1 MKWMKAVA
9 CTALLALSG
18 PAFCYEGQTE
28 SPRDYAFGLSLD
40 TSVPSQWYRV
50 MLPLAVY
57 EQSTS
62 PDLHDVRVFNQS
74 GEAVPFSL
82 VSATRPQ
89 TPAQSTALRLFP
101 LDASPLA
108 ASQGSGDSDKILL
121 RSGSGVEIVL
131 EGQKAA
137 AAGQHYLL
145 TLPEQATGEI
155 AISQLQLL
163 WNTQQTPWQGTAS
176 VYYSEDLKNWY
187 TLREEM
193 PLLDVM
199 SGQDRLK
206 LDRIDTDLVL
216 SPEANR
222 YLLLVLNTGRSAL
235 TLTGVNA
242 INATEQPESEH
253 ISLAGEGERLSESEA
268 VWRWKH
274 PQPLS
279 AIGFMLNGDGVLPAE
294 IAWREADKDRW
305 HTLKKEVIYQLG
317 GKTSEPVPLPGGLVE
332 AVKIK
337 TLNARLPENLPGV
350 TGQRVRYD
358 LVFNAQGKGPYL
370 LAWGNGAAKPAS
382 VETDMLIPTELRK
395 TYDLAALPMADTL
408 EPVPLGGEARLTA
421 TSAAEQESRMKT
433 LMVWGVLIAGV
444 MVLAGMAWRIWREV
458 KKDGAA

>member
-1 MKWMKAVA
+1 MKWMKAVVCA
-9 CTALLALSG
+9 ALLAQSG
-18 PAFCYEGQTE
+18 PAISESAPAE

-40 TSVPSQWYRV
+40 TSTASPWYRV
-50 MLPLAVY
+50 TLPLSVY
-57 EQSTS
+57 QQSTS
-62 PDLHDVRVFNQS
+62 PDLRDVRVFNQA

-82 VSATRPQ
+82 VTTTRPQ
-89 TPAQSTALRLFP
+89 PAPTTTPLRLFA
-101 LDASPLA
+101 LNASP
-108 ASQGSGDSDKILL
+108 GGEENNGEKIML
-121 RSGSGVEIVL
+121 RARNGVEIVL
-131 EGQKAA
+131 EGQRAA

-145 TLPEQATGEI
+145 TLPENAAEVPL
-155 AISQLQLL
+155 SQLQLI
-163 WNTQQTPWQGTAS
+163 WDAPQGSWQGTAS
-176 VYYSEDLKNWY
+176 VYYGEDLKNWS

-242 INATEQPESEH
+242 INAPAQAGSEH
-253 ISLAGEGERLSESEA
+253 ISLAGEGERVSESEA
-268 VWRWKH
+268 VWRWTH

-279 AIGFMLNGDGVLPAE
+279 AIGFMLNGDGVLPVE
-294 IAWREADKDRW
+294 ITWRSSDKDRW

-317 GKTSEPVPLPGGLVE
+317 GKTSEPVSLPGGLIE
-332 AVKIK
+332 AVKINA
-337 TLNARLPENLPGV
+337 LNARLPENLPGV

-382 VETDMLIPTELRK
+382 VEMDMLIPSGLRK

-408 EPVPLGGEARLTA
+408 EVVPLGGEARLTA

-444 MVLAGMAWRIWREV
+444 LLLAGMAWRVWREV

>member
-18 PAFCYEGQTE
+18 PAFCDEGQTE

-50 MLPLAVY
+50 LLPLAVY

-62 PDLHDVRVFNQS
+62 LDLHDVRVFNQS
-74 GEAVPFSL
+74 GEPVPFSL

-89 TPAQSTALRLFP
+89 TPAQSTSLRLFP

-121 RSGSGVEIVL
+121 RSGNGVEIVL

-145 TLPEQATGEI
+145 TLPEQATGEL

-163 WNTQQTPWQGTAS
+163 WNTPQTPWQGTAS
-176 VYYSEDLKNWY
+176 VYYSEDLKRWY
-187 TLREEM
+187 TLCEDM
-193 PLLDVM
+193 PLLDVV

-206 LDRIDTDLVL
+206 LDRIDTDTVL
-216 SPEANR
+216 SPDANR
-222 YLLLVLNTGRSAL
+222 YLMVVLNAQSQGI

-242 INATEQPESEH
+242 ISVPAQAASEA
-253 ISLAGEGERLSESEA
+253 IDLEGEGEQLSTSEA
-268 VWRWKH
+268 QWHWAR

-279 AIGFMLNGDGVLPAE
+279 AVSISLNGDGVLPVE
-294 IAWREADKDRW
+294 IAWRSTEKDPW
-305 HTLKKEVIYQLG
+305 HPLKKEVLYRLE
-317 GKTSEPVPLPGGLVE
+317 GKTSPPVSLNGGLVQ
-332 AVKIK
+332 AVKIT
-337 TLNARLPENLPGV
+337 TLNARLPKYLPSV
-350 TGQRVRYD
+350 TGHRDRYD
-358 LVFNAQGKGPYL
+358 LVFNAQGKAPYV

-382 VETDMLIPTELRK
+382 VEPGMLIPADLRK
-395 TYDLAALPMADTL
+395 TYDMANLPQADIL
-408 EPVPLGGEARLTA
+408 DDVALGGQERLTA
-421 TSAAEQESRMKT
+421 TSAAERENRMNT
-433 LMVWGVLIAGV
+433 LLVWGVLIAGV
-444 MVLAGMAWRIWREV
+444 ILLAGMAWRIWRETQR
-458 KKDGAA
+458 KA

>member
-1 MKWMKAVA
+1 MKWMKAVVCA
-9 CTALLALSG
+9 ALLAQSG
-18 PAFCYEGQTE
+18 PAISESAPAE
-28 SPRDYAFGLSLD
+28 SPREYAFGLSLD
-40 TSVPSQWYRV
+40 TSTASPWYRV
-50 MLPLAVY
+50 MLPLSVY
-57 EQSTS
+57 QQSTS
-62 PDLHDVRVFNQS
+62 PDLRDVRVFNQE

-82 VSATRPQ
+82 VTTTRPQ
-89 TPAQSTALRLFP
+89 PAPTTTPLRLFA
-101 LDASPLA
+101 LNASPGGEE
-108 ASQGSGDSDKILL
+108 GSGEKIML
-121 RSGSGVEIVL
+121 RARNGVEIVL

-145 TLPEQATGEI
+145 TLPENAAEVPL
-155 AISQLQLL
+155 SQLQLI
-163 WNTQQTPWQGTAS
+163 WDAPQGSWQGTAS
-176 VYYSEDLKNWY
+176 VYYGEDLKNWSA
-187 TLREEM
+187 LREEM

-222 YLLLVLNTGRSAL
+222 YLLLVLNTGHSAL

-242 INATEQPESEH
+242 INAPAQAGSEH
-253 ISLAGEGERLSESEA
+253 ISLAGEGERVSESEA
-268 VWRWKH
+268 VWRWTH
-274 PQPLS
+274 PQPLN
-279 AIGFMLNGDGVLPAE
+279 AIGFMLNGDGVLPVE
-294 IAWREADKDRW
+294 IAWRSSDKDRW

-317 GKTSEPVPLPGGLVE
+317 GKTSEPVSLPGGLVE
-332 AVKIK
+332 AVKINA
-337 TLNARLPENLPGV
+337 LNARLPENLPGV

-382 VETDMLIPTELRK
+382 VEMDMLIPSGLRK
-395 TYDLAALPMADTL
+395 TYDLEALPMADTL
-408 EPVPLGGEARLTA
+408 EAVPLGGEARLTA

-444 MVLAGMAWRIWREV
+444 LLLAGMAWRVWREV

>member
-1 MKWMKAVA
+1 MKWMKAVVCA
-9 CTALLALSG
+9 ALLAQSG
-18 PAFCYEGQTE
+18 PAISESAPAE
-28 SPRDYAFGLSLD
+28 SPRNYAFGLSLD
-40 TSVPSQWYRV
+40 TSTASPWYRV
-50 MLPLAVY
+50 TLPLSVY
-57 EQSTS
+57 QQSTS
-62 PDLHDVRVFNQS
+62 PDLRDVRVFNQA

-82 VSATRPQ
+82 VTTTRPQ
-89 TPAQSTALRLFP
+89 PAPTTTPLRLFA
-101 LDASPLA
+101 LNASPDREE
-108 ASQGSGDSDKILL
+108 GSGEKIML
-121 RSGSGVEIVL
+121 RARNGVEIVL
-131 EGQKAA
+131 EGQTAA
-137 AAGQHYLL
+137 AAGQRYLL
-145 TLPEQATGEI
+145 TLPENAAEVPL
-155 AISQLQLL
+155 SQLQLI
-163 WNTQQTPWQGTAS
+163 WDAPQGSWQGTAS
-176 VYYSEDLKNWY
+176 VYYGEDLKNWS

-193 PLLDVM
+193 PLLDVI

-222 YLLLVLNTGRSAL
+222 YLLLVLNTGHSAL

-242 INATEQPESEH
+242 INAPAQAGSEH
-253 ISLAGEGERLSESEA
+253 ISLAGEGERVSESEA
-268 VWRWKH
+268 VWRWTH

-279 AIGFMLNGDGVLPAE
+279 AIGFMLNGDGVLPVE
-294 IAWREADKDRW
+294 IAWRSSDKDRW

-317 GKTSEPVPLPGGLVE
+317 GKTSEPISLPGGLIE
-332 AVKIK
+332 AVKINA
-337 TLNARLPENLPGV
+337 LNARLPENLPGV

-382 VETDMLIPTELRK
+382 VEMDMLIPSGLRK

-408 EPVPLGGEARLTA
+408 EAVPLGGEARLTA

-444 MVLAGMAWRIWREV
+444 LLLAGMAWRVWREV

>member
-1 MKWMKAVA
+1 MKWMKAVVCA
-9 CTALLALSG
+9 ALLAQSG
-18 PAFCYEGQTE
+18 PAISESAPAE

-40 TSVPSQWYRV
+40 TSTASPWYRV
-50 MLPLAVY
+50 TLPLSVY
-57 EQSTS
+57 QQSTS
-62 PDLHDVRVFNQS
+62 PDLRDVRVFNQA

-82 VSATRPQ
+82 VTITRPQ
-89 TPAQSTALRLFP
+89 PAPTTTPLRLFA
-101 LDASPLA
+101 LNASPDREE
-108 ASQGSGDSDKILL
+108 GSGEKIML
-121 RSGSGVEIVL
+121 RARNGVEIVL
-131 EGQKAA
+131 EGQTAA

-145 TLPEQATGEI
+145 TLPENAAEVPL
-155 AISQLQLL
+155 SQLQLI
-163 WNTQQTPWQGTAS
+163 WDAPQGSWQGAVS
-176 VYYSEDLKNWY
+176 VYYGEDLKNWS

-193 PLLDVM
+193 PLLDVI

-222 YLLLVLNTGRSAL
+222 YLLLVLNTGHSAL

-242 INATEQPESEH
+242 INAPAQAESEH
-253 ISLAGEGERLSESEA
+253 ISLAGEGERVSESEA
-268 VWRWKH
+268 VWRWTH

-279 AIGFMLNGDGVLPAE
+279 AIGFMLNGDGVLPVE
-294 IAWREADKDRW
+294 IAWRSSDKDRW

-317 GKTSEPVPLPGGLVE
+317 GKTSEPISLPGELVE
-332 AVKIK
+332 AVKINA
-337 TLNARLPENLPGV
+337 LNARLPQNLPGV

-358 LVFNAQGKGPYL
+358 LVFNAQGRGPYL

-382 VETDMLIPTELRK
+382 VEMDMLIPSGLRK
-395 TYDLAALPMADTL
+395 TYDLEALPMADTL
-408 EPVPLGGEARLTA
+408 EAVPLGGEARLTA

-444 MVLAGMAWRIWREV
+444 LLLAGMAWRVWREV

>member
-1 MKWMKAVA
+1 MKWMKAVVCA
-9 CTALLALSG
+9 ALLAQSG
-18 PAFCYEGQTE
+18 PAISESAPAE

-40 TSVPSQWYRV
+40 TSTASPWYRV
-50 MLPLAVY
+50 TLPLSVY
-57 EQSTS
+57 QQSTS
-62 PDLHDVRVFNQS
+62 PDLRDVRVFNQA

-82 VSATRPQ
+82 VTTTRPQ
-89 TPAQSTALRLFP
+89 PAPTTTPLRLFA
-101 LDASPLA
+101 LNASP
-108 ASQGSGDSDKILL
+108 GGEENNGEKIML
-121 RSGSGVEIVL
+121 RARNGVEIVL
-131 EGQKAA
+131 EGQTAA

-145 TLPEQATGEI
+145 TLPENAAEVPL
-155 AISQLQLL
+155 SQLQLI
-163 WNTQQTPWQGTAS
+163 WDAPQGSWQGTAS
-176 VYYSEDLKNWY
+176 VYYGEDLKNWS

-242 INATEQPESEH
+242 INAPAQAGSEH
-253 ISLAGEGERLSESEA
+253 ISLAGEGERVSESEA
-268 VWRWKH
+268 VWRWTH

-279 AIGFMLNGDGVLPAE
+279 AIGFMLNGDGVLPVE
-294 IAWREADKDRW
+294 ITWRSSDKDRW

-317 GKTSEPVPLPGGLVE
+317 GKTSEPVSLPGELVE
-332 AVKIK
+332 AVKINA
-337 TLNARLPENLPGV
+337 LNARLPQNLPGV

-382 VETDMLIPTELRK
+382 VEMDMLIPSGLRK

-408 EPVPLGGEARLTA
+408 EAVPLGGEARLTA
-421 TSAAEQESRMKT
+421 TSAAEQENRMKT

-444 MVLAGMAWRIWREV
+444 LLLAGMAWRVWREV

>member
-1 MKWMKAVA
+1 MKWMKAVVCA
-9 CTALLALSG
+9 ALLAQSG
-18 PAFCYEGQTE
+18 PAISESAPAE

-40 TSVPSQWYRV
+40 TSTASPWYRV
-50 MLPLAVY
+50 TLPLSVY
-57 EQSTS
+57 QQSTS
-62 PDLHDVRVFNQS
+62 PDLRDVRVFNQA

-82 VSATRPQ
+82 VTTTRPQ
-89 TPAQSTALRLFP
+89 PAPTTTPLRLFA
-101 LDASPLA
+101 LNASP
-108 ASQGSGDSDKILL
+108 GGEENNGEKIML
-121 RSGSGVEIVL
+121 RARNGMEIVL
-131 EGQKAA
+131 EGQTAA

-145 TLPEQATGEI
+145 TLPENAAEVPL
-155 AISQLQLL
+155 SQLQLI
-163 WNTQQTPWQGTAS
+163 WDAPQGSWQGTVS
-176 VYYSEDLKNWY
+176 VYYGEDLKNWS

-193 PLLDVM
+193 PLLDVI

-222 YLLLVLNTGRSAL
+222 YLLLVLNTGHSAL

-242 INATEQPESEH
+242 INALAQAESEH
-253 ISLAGEGERLSESEA
+253 ISLAGEGERVSESEA
-268 VWRWKH
+268 VWRWTH

-279 AIGFMLNGDGVLPAE
+279 AIGFMLNGDGVLPVE
-294 IAWREADKDRW
+294 IAWRSSENDRW

-317 GKTSEPVPLPGGLVE
+317 GKTSEPVSLPGGLVE
-332 AVKIK
+332 AVKINA
-337 TLNARLPENLPGV
+337 LNARLPENLPGV

-358 LVFNAQGKGPYL
+358 LVFNAQGRGPYL

-382 VETDMLIPTELRK
+382 VEMDMLIPSGLRK
-395 TYDLAALPMADTL
+395 TYDLEALPMADTL
-408 EPVPLGGEARLTA
+408 EAVPLGGEARLTA

-444 MVLAGMAWRIWREV
+444 LLLAGMAWRVWREV